1 MENHWIC
8 YHTGKPFVPNLD
20 KFGFVYI
27 ITNTKT
33 GKAYVGYKQYFMGKK
48 KRPYKWETYMS
59 SSKYLTADIKKIGK
73 KHFTFEV
80 IAEYKNKRSLNYYEM
95 YHQVKYN
102 VLNATLEGS
111 DEQAFYNHCIGGKKF
126 YRPIESY
133 QDPEYLKK
141 LSDSL
146 KGHFVSEETRKKLS
160 ERMFG
165 KKHAEETKKK
175 MSEAQKGEKN
185 HMFGKKH
192 TEETRK
198 KMSEAN
204 TGEKNPFYGK
214 KHTEETRKKMSEAQK
229 GVPKSEEHKKK
240 LSEANSGE
248 KHGLYKGKAEFYLD
262 DKRMEVGCLSAWCD
276 KNGYDIGAV
285 SRIARTTR
293 DGFIENVNIKGG
305 PKIKRRSL
313 SSKGPLGIIT
323 KVRWFNG

>member
-1 MENHWIC
+1 MVSHWIC

-133 QDPEYLKK
+133 KP
-141 LSDSL
+141 
-146 KGHFVSEETRKKLS
+146 HT
-160 ERMFG
+160 
-165 KKHAEETKKK
+165 EETKKK
-175 MSEAQKGEKN
+175 MSESTSGEK
-185 HMFGKKH
+185 HPMFGKKH
-192 TEETRK
+192 TEETKKKIGEGHLGKILSKETKK
-198 KMSEAN
+198 KMSESK
-204 TGEKNPFYGK
+204 TGDKNPMFGN
-214 KHTEETRKKMSEAQK
+214 KHTKEAK
-229 GVPKSEEHKKK
+229 
-240 LSEANSGE
+240 
-248 KHGLYKGKAEFYLD
+248 
-262 DKRMEVGCLSAWCD
+262 
-276 KNGYDIGAV
+276 
-285 SRIARTTR
+285 
-293 DGFIENVNIKGG
+293 
-305 PKIKRRSL
+305 
-313 SSKGPLGIIT
+313 
-323 KVRWFNG
+323 